1 MFMTLIV
8 VIVIIILTASTFAG
22 IRTFLHRSI
31 QFPVKTGA
39 LPIDDHFAQEI
50 VNGISSGLVPRI
62 VLAKICGEYFLEN
75 TKVACLSGTSIAKAV
90 VVDLPNDLIAKSFAS
105 LWQVCEN
112 NGAALSPAL
121 NQFAQQIRMEK
132 ELRQELSSSMSGAK
146 LSAWVLAG
154 LPLFGIVLAGFLGVN
169 SLEWLAGSKIG
180 NFNIVAALILEVIGI
195 IWVRKIT
202 SRIENLL

>member
-1 MFMTLIV
+1 MTLIV
-8 VIVIIILTASTFAG
+8 VIAIIILTASTFAG
-22 IRTFLHRSI
+22 IKTFLNRSI
-31 QFPVKTGA
+31 QFPVKTKA

-62 VLAKICGEYFLEN
+62 VLTKICGEYFLEN
-75 TKVACLSGTSIAKAV
+75 TRIACLSGTSITQAIKI
-90 VVDLPNDLIAKSFAS
+90 DLPNDLVAKSFAS

-121 NQFAQQIRMEK
+121 NQFAQQIRAEK

-154 LPLFGIVLAGFLGVN
+154 LPIFGIVLAGFLGVN
-169 SLEWLAGSKIG
+169 SLEWLANSKIG

>member
-1 MFMTLIV
+1 M
-8 VIVIIILTASTFAG
+8 IIIIIISIILLTTSSMVFLKST
-22 IRTFLHRSI
+22 IKRS
-31 QFPVKTGA
+31 VKFKIKSKA
-39 LPIDDHFAQEI
+39 RPIDEDFIQEI
-50 VNGISSGLVPRI
+50 INGITNGLVPRI
-62 VLAKICGEYFLEN
+62 VLAKVCEDNFLTR
-75 TKVACLSGTSIAKAV
+75 TKEASLSGNSIIQSLEM
-90 VVDLPNDLIAKSFAS
+90 DLPDDLLAKGFGS

-121 NQFAQQIRMEK
+121 IQFSQQIRTEK

-169 SLEWLAGSKIG
+169 SLHWLSNSSIG
-180 NFNIVAALILEVIGI
+180 NYNIVAALILETTGI
-195 IWVRKIT
+195 VWVRKIT

>member
-1 MFMTLIV
+1 
-8 VIVIIILTASTFAG
+8 
-22 IRTFLHRSI
+22 
-31 QFPVKTGA
+31 
-39 LPIDDHFAQEI
+39 
-50 VNGISSGLVPRI
+50 
-62 VLAKICGEYFLEN
+62 
-75 TKVACLSGTSIAKAV
+75 
-90 VVDLPNDLIAKSFAS
+90 
-105 LWQVCEN
+105 
-112 NGAALSPAL
+112 
-121 NQFAQQIRMEK
+121 MEK

-169 SLEWLAGSKIG
+169 SLEWLANSKIG

>member
-1 MFMTLIV
+1 MTLIV
-8 VIVIIILTASTFAG
+8 VIAIIILTVSTLAG
-22 IRTFLHRSI
+22 IRTFLNSSI
-31 QFPVKTGA
+31 KFPVKTKA
-39 LPIDDHFAQEI
+39 LPIDDNFAQEI

-62 VLAKICGEYFLEN
+62 VLSKICGEYFLEN
-75 TKVACLSGTSIAKAV
+75 TRIACLSGTSITQAIKI
-90 VVDLPNDLIAKSFAS
+90 DLPNDLVAKSFAS

-121 NQFAQQIRMEK
+121 NQFAQQIRVEK

-169 SLEWLAGSKIG
+169 SLEWLANSRIG

-195 IWVRKIT
+195 VWVKKIT

>member
-1 MFMTLIV
+1 MTLIV
-8 VIVIIILTASTFAG
+8 VIAMIILSISTLTG
-22 IRTFLHRSI
+22 IRTFLDRSI
-31 QFPVKTGA
+31 QFPVKTKA
-39 LPIDDHFAQEI
+39 LPIDNHFAQEI
-50 VNGISSGLVPRI
+50 VNGISSGLVPRM
-62 VLAKICGEYFLEN
+62 VLAKICGEYYLEN
-75 TKVACLSGTSIAKAV
+75 TRIACLSGASITEAIKI
-90 VVDLPNDLIAKSFAS
+90 DLPNDLVAKSFTS

-121 NQFAQQIRMEK
+121 NQFAQQIRVEK

-169 SLEWLAGSKIG
+169 SLEWLANSKIG

-195 IWVRKIT
+195 VWVKKIT

>member
-1 MFMTLIV
+1 MKIIM
-8 VIVIIILTASTFAG
+8 VIAIIILTVSTLAG
-22 IRTFLHRSI
+22 IRTFVNKSI
-31 QFPVKTGA
+31 KFPIKTKA

-75 TKVACLSGTSIAKAV
+75 ARIACLSGTSITKAINI
-90 VVDLPNDLIAKSFAS
+90 DLPNDLAAKGFAS

-121 NQFAQQIRMEK
+121 NQFAQQIRVEK

-154 LPLFGIVLAGFLGVN
+154 LPLFGIVLAAFLGVN
-169 SLEWLAGSKIG
+169 SLEWLANSKIG

-195 IWVRKIT
+195 IWVKKIT

>member
-1 MFMTLIV
+1 MTLIV
-8 VIVIIILTASTFAG
+8 VIAIIILTVSTLAG
-22 IRTFLHRSI
+22 IRTFLNSSI
-31 QFPVKTGA
+31 KFPVKTKA
-39 LPIDDHFAQEI
+39 LPIDDNFAQEI

-62 VLAKICGEYFLEN
+62 VLAKICGEYYLEN
-75 TKVACLSGTSIAKAV
+75 TRIACLSGTSITQAIKI
-90 VVDLPNDLIAKSFAS
+90 DLPNDLVAKSFAS
-105 LWQVCEN
+105 MWQVCEN

-121 NQFAQQIRMEK
+121 NQFAQQIRVEK

-169 SLEWLAGSKIG
+169 SLEWLANSKIG

>member
-1 MFMTLIV
+1 MKLIAV
-8 VIVIIILTASTFAG
+8 MAIIILTASTFAG
-22 IRTFLHRSI
+22 IRTFISRSI
-31 QFPVKTGA
+31 QFPVKTKA
-39 LPIDDHFAQEI
+39 LPIDDYFAQEI

-62 VLAKICGEYFLEN
+62 VLAKICGEYYLEN
-75 TKVACLSGTSIAKAV
+75 TRIACLSGTSITQAIKI
-90 VVDLPNDLIAKSFAS
+90 DLPNNLVAKSFAS

-121 NQFAQQIRMEK
+121 NQFAQQIRVEK

-146 LSAWVLAG
+146 LSAWALAG
-154 LPLFGIVLAGFLGVN
+154 LPLFGIVLAAFLGVN
-169 SLEWLAGSKIG
+169 SLEWLANSKTG

>member
-1 MFMTLIV
+1 MKI
-8 VIVIIILTASTFAG
+8 IVIIATIFLTTSTCVALKSILNRLIKFK
-22 IRTFLHRSI
+22 I
-31 QFPVKTGA
+31 KTYSK
-39 LPIDDHFAQEI
+39 PIDEDFIQEI
-50 VNGISSGLVPRI
+50 VNGITNGLVPRI
-62 VLAKICGEYFLEN
+62 ILAKLCEDYFLSN
-75 TKVACLSGTSIAKAV
+75 SAQAAVSGDSVKNSLEL
-90 VVDLPNDLIAKSFAS
+90 DLPEDLLAKGFGS

-121 NQFAQQIRMEK
+121 NQFAQQIRVEK

-169 SLEWLAGSKIG
+169 SLEWLGNSKIG

>member
-1 MFMTLIV
+1 MTLIILIA
-8 VIVIIILTASTFAG
+8 IVILTVSTLTG
-22 IRTFLHRSI
+22 IRTFLNRSI
-31 QFPVKTGA
+31 KFPVKTKA

-62 VLAKICGEYFLEN
+62 ILAKICGEYFLEN
-75 TKVACLSGTSIAKAV
+75 TRISCLSGTSITQAIKI
-90 VVDLPNDLIAKSFAS
+90 DLPNDLVAKSFAS

-121 NQFAQQIRMEK
+121 NQFAQQIRVEK
-132 ELRQELSSSMSGAK
+132 ELRQELSSSVSGAK

-169 SLEWLAGSKIG
+169 SLEWLANSKIG

-195 IWVRKIT
+195 IWVKKIT

>member
-1 MFMTLIV
+1 MTLIV
-8 VIVIIILTASTFAG
+8 VIAIIILTASTFAG
-22 IRTFLHRSI
+22 IRTFINRSI
-31 QFPVKTGA
+31 QFPVKTKA
-39 LPIDDHFAQEI
+39 LPIDDYFAQEI

-62 VLAKICGEYFLEN
+62 VLAKICEEYLLEN
-75 TKVACLSGTSIAKAV
+75 TRIACLSGTSITQAIEI
-90 VVDLPNDLIAKSFAS
+90 DLPNDLVAKSFAS

-121 NQFAQQIRMEK
+121 NQFAQQIRVEK

-169 SLEWLAGSKIG
+169 SLEWLANSKIG
-180 NFNIVAALILEVIGI
+180 SFNIMAALILEVIGI
-195 IWVRKIT
+195 IWVKKIT

>member
-1 MFMTLIV
+1 MTQIILV
-8 VIVIIILTASTFAG
+8 AIVILTVSTLAG
-22 IRTFLHRSI
+22 IRTFLNRSI
-31 QFPVKTGA
+31 QFPIKTKA
-39 LPIDDHFAQEI
+39 LPIDDYFAQEI

-62 VLAKICGEYFLEN
+62 VLAKICSEYLLEN
-75 TKVACLSGTSIAKAV
+75 TKVACLSGASITQAIKI
-90 VVDLPNDLIAKSFAS
+90 DLPNDLAAKSFAS

-112 NGAALSPAL
+112 NGAVLSPAL
-121 NQFAQQIRMEK
+121 NQFSQQIRVEK

-146 LSAWVLAG
+146 LSAWVLAA

-169 SLEWLAGSKIG
+169 SLEWLANSRIG

-195 IWVRKIT
+195 VWVRRIT

>member
-1 MFMTLIV
+1 MKT
-8 VIVIIILTASTFAG
+8 IIIISTILLTTSSLVVLKST
-22 IRTFLHRSI
+22 IKKS
-31 QFPVKTGA
+31 VKFKIKSKA
-39 LPIDDHFAQEI
+39 RPIDEDFIQEI
-50 VNGISSGLVPRI
+50 INGITNGLVPRI
-62 VLAKICGEYFLEN
+62 VLAKVCEDYFLTQ
-75 TKVACLSGTSIAKAV
+75 TKKASLSGNSIIQSLEL
-90 VVDLPNDLIAKSFAS
+90 DLPDDLLAKGFGS

-121 NQFAQQIRMEK
+121 IQFSQQIRTEK

-169 SLEWLAGSKIG
+169 SLHWLSNSSIG
-180 NFNIVAALILEVIGI
+180 NYNIVAALILETTGI
-195 IWVRKIT
+195 IWVTKIT

>member
-1 MFMTLIV
+1 MKIIMGV
-8 VIVIIILTASTFAG
+8 AIIILTVSTLAG
-22 IRTFLHRSI
+22 IRVFVNKSI
-31 QFPVKTGA
+31 KFSIKTKA

-62 VLAKICGEYFLEN
+62 VLAKFCGEYFLEN
-75 TKVACLSGTSIAKAV
+75 IRIACLSGTSIMKAINI
-90 VVDLPNDLIAKSFAS
+90 DLPNDLVAKSFAS

-121 NQFAQQIRMEK
+121 NQFAQQIRVEK

-154 LPLFGIVLAGFLGVN
+154 LPLFGIVLAAFLGVN
-169 SLEWLAGSKIG
+169 ALEWLTNSKIG
-180 NFNIVAALILEVIGI
+180 NFNIVAAIILEIIGI
-195 IWVRKIT
+195 IWAKKIT

>member
-1 MFMTLIV
+1 MTLIV
-8 VIVIIILTASTFAG
+8 VIAIIILTASTFAG
-22 IRTFLHRSI
+22 IRTFINRSI
-31 QFPVKTGA
+31 QFPVKTKA

-75 TKVACLSGTSIAKAV
+75 ARIACLSGTSITKAINI
-90 VVDLPNDLIAKSFAS
+90 DLPNDLAAKGFAS

-121 NQFAQQIRMEK
+121 NQFAQQIRVEK

-154 LPLFGIVLAGFLGVN
+154 LPLFGIVLAAFLGVN
-169 SLEWLAGSKIG
+169 SLEWLANSKIG
-180 NFNIVAALILEVIGI
+180 NFNIVVALILEVIGI
-195 IWVRKIT
+195 IWVKKIT

>member
-1 MFMTLIV
+1 MTLIV
-8 VIVIIILTASTFAG
+8 VVAIIILTVSTLTG
-22 IRTFLHRSI
+22 IRTFLNRSI
-31 QFPVKTGA
+31 QFSVITKA
-39 LPIDDHFAQEI
+39 LLIDDYFAQEI

-62 VLAKICGEYFLEN
+62 VLAKICGEYYLEN
-75 TKVACLSGTSIAKAV
+75 TRSACLSGTSIPQAIK
-90 VVDLPNDLIAKSFAS
+90 VDLPNDLVAKSFAS
-105 LWQVCEN
+105 LWQVCES

-121 NQFAQQIRMEK
+121 NQFAQQIRVEK

-169 SLEWLAGSKIG
+169 SLEWLANSKIG
-180 NFNIVAALILEVIGI
+180 NFNIVLALILELTGI

>member
-1 MFMTLIV
+1 MTLIV
-8 VIVIIILTASTFAG
+8 VIAIIILTASTFAG
-22 IRTFLHRSI
+22 IRTFLNRSI
-31 QFPVKTGA
+31 QFPVKTKA

-75 TKVACLSGTSIAKAV
+75 TRIACLSGTSITQAIKI
-90 VVDLPNDLIAKSFAS
+90 DLPNDLVAKSFAS

-169 SLEWLAGSKIG
+169 SLEWLANSRIG
-180 NFNIVAALILEVIGI
+180 NFNIVLALILEIIGI

>member
-1 MFMTLIV
+1 MTLIV
-8 VIVIIILTASTFAG
+8 VVAVIILTASTFAG
-22 IRTFLHRSI
+22 IRTFLNRSI
-31 QFPVKTGA
+31 QFPVKTKA

-75 TKVACLSGTSIAKAV
+75 TRIACLSGTSITQAIKI
-90 VVDLPNDLIAKSFAS
+90 DLPNDLAAKSFAS

-121 NQFAQQIRMEK
+121 NQFAQQIRVEK
-132 ELRQELSSSMSGAK
+132 ELSQELSSSMSGAK

-169 SLEWLAGSKIG
+169 SLEWLANSKIG

-195 IWVRKIT
+195 VWVKKIT

>member
-1 MFMTLIV
+1 MTLIV
-8 VIVIIILTASTFAG
+8 VVAIIILTVSTLTG
-22 IRTFLHRSI
+22 IRTFLNRSI
-31 QFPVKTGA
+31 KFPIKTKA
-39 LPIDDHFAQEI
+39 LPIDDNFAQEI

-62 VLAKICGEYFLEN
+62 VLAKICGEYYLEN
-75 TKVACLSGTSIAKAV
+75 TRIACLSGTSITQAIKI
-90 VVDLPNDLIAKSFAS
+90 DLPNDLVAKSFAS

-121 NQFAQQIRMEK
+121 NQFAQQIRVEN

-169 SLEWLAGSKIG
+169 ALEWLANSKIG

>member
-1 MFMTLIV
+1 MTLIV
-8 VIVIIILTASTFAG
+8 VIAIIILTASTFAG
-22 IRTFLHRSI
+22 IRTFINRSI
-31 QFPVKTGA
+31 QFPVKTKA

-169 SLEWLAGSKIG
+169 SLEWLAKSKIG
-180 NFNIVAALILEVIGI
+180 NFNIVVALILEVIGI
-195 IWVRKIT
+195 VWVKKIT

>member
-1 MFMTLIV
+1 MTLIV
-8 VIVIIILTASTFAG
+8 VIAIIILTASTFAG
-22 IRTFLHRSI
+22 IRTFLNRSI
-31 QFPVKTGA
+31 QFPVKTKA

-75 TKVACLSGTSIAKAV
+75 TRIACLSGTSITQAIKI
-90 VVDLPNDLIAKSFAS
+90 DLPNDLVAKSFAS

-121 NQFAQQIRMEK
+121 NQFAQQIRVEK

-169 SLEWLAGSKIG
+169 SLEWLANSRIG
-180 NFNIVAALILEVIGI
+180 NFNIVLALILEIIGI
-195 IWVRKIT
+195 IWVRRIT

>member
-1 MFMTLIV
+1 MTLIV
-8 VIVIIILTASTFAG
+8 VIAITILTVSTLAG
-22 IRTFLHRSI
+22 IRTFLGKSI
-31 QFPVKTGA
+31 KFPVKTKA

-62 VLAKICGEYFLEN
+62 VLAKICGEYYLEN
-75 TKVACLSGTSIAKAV
+75 TRIACLSGTSITQAIKI
-90 VVDLPNDLIAKSFAS
+90 DLPNDLVAKSFAS

-121 NQFAQQIRMEK
+121 NQFAQQIRVEK

-169 SLEWLAGSKIG
+169 SLEWLANSRIG

-202 SRIENLL
+202 SQIENLL

>member
-1 MFMTLIV
+1 MTLIILV
-8 VIVIIILTASTFAG
+8 AIVILTVSTLAG
-22 IRTFLHRSI
+22 IRTFLNRSI
-31 QFPVKTGA
+31 QFPIKTKA

-62 VLAKICGEYFLEN
+62 VLAKICGEYFLEK
-75 TKVACLSGTSIAKAV
+75 TRIACLSGTSITNAV

-112 NGAALSPAL
+112 NGAALSPAFS
-121 NQFAQQIRMEK
+121 QFAQQIRVAK
-132 ELRQELSSSMSGAK
+132 ELRQELFSSMSGAK

-169 SLEWLAGSKIG
+169 SLEWLANSKIG

-202 SRIENLL
+202 SRIESLL

>member
-1 MFMTLIV
+1 MTLIV
-8 VIVIIILTASTFAG
+8 VIAMIILSISTLTG
-22 IRTFLHRSI
+22 IRTFLDRSI
-31 QFPVKTGA
+31 QFPVKTKA
-39 LPIDDHFAQEI
+39 LPIDNHFAQEI
-50 VNGISSGLVPRI
+50 VNGISSGLVPRMG
-62 VLAKICGEYFLEN
+62 LAKICGEYFLEN
-75 TKVACLSGTSIAKAV
+75 TRIACLSGTSITQAV
-90 VVDLPNDLIAKSFAS
+90 GIDLPNDLVAKSFAS

-121 NQFAQQIRMEK
+121 NQFAQQIRVEK

-154 LPLFGIVLAGFLGVN
+154 LPLFGIVLAVFLGVN
-169 SLEWLAGSKIG
+169 SLEWLANSKIG

-195 IWVRKIT
+195 VWVKKIT

>member
-1 MFMTLIV
+1 MTLIV
-8 VIVIIILTASTFAG
+8 VIAIIILTVSTLAG
-22 IRTFLHRSI
+22 IRTFLNRSI
-31 QFPVKTGA
+31 QFPVKTKA

-75 TKVACLSGTSIAKAV
+75 TRIACLSGTSITQAIKI
-90 VVDLPNDLIAKSFAS
+90 DLPNDLAAKSFAS

-121 NQFAQQIRMEK
+121 NQFAQQIRVEN

-169 SLEWLAGSKIG
+169 SLEWLANSKIG

-195 IWVRKIT
+195 VWVKKIT

>member
-1 MFMTLIV
+1 MKIIMV
-8 VIVIIILTASTFAG
+8 VAIIILTASTFAG
-22 IRTFLHRSI
+22 IRTFINRSI
-31 QFPVKTGA
+31 QFPVKTKA
-39 LPIDDHFAQEI
+39 LPIDDHFAQEV

-62 VLAKICGEYFLEN
+62 ILAKICGEYYFEN
-75 TKVACLSGTSIAKAV
+75 TRIACLSGTSITKAINI
-90 VVDLPNDLIAKSFAS
+90 DLPNDLVAKCFAS

-121 NQFAQQIRMEK
+121 NQFAQQIRVEK

-154 LPLFGIVLAGFLGVN
+154 LPLFGIVLAAFLGVN
-169 SLEWLAGSKIG
+169 SLEWLANSKIG
-180 NFNIVAALILEVIGI
+180 NFNIVAAIILEVIGI
-195 IWVRKIT
+195 VWVKKIT